1 MDNVLRVNPEFTDYI
16 DQLGVDQGA
25 CHLIA
30 LAVTA
35 NETNEIT
42 DVLDW
47 VMASNPEYLA
57 EQLQL
62 ALKAICS
69 LEDANDYV
77 LKMPYLVHESE
88 IISHYNTFKEHF
100 INRGFNYA
108 GSPNAIGGVQKFSF
122 DLTTEKTV
130 NNTFKKVCDL
140 YGEVNWDIVFETLSD
155 YYHTSENQQLLRFT
169 NFLVNNFEV
178 EYATRL
184 KS

>member
-1 MDNVLRVNPEFTDYI
+1 MDNILRVNPEFTEYI

-25 CHLIA
+25 CHIIA

-35 NETNEIT
+35 NEKNEVT

-47 VMASNPEYLA
+47 VMSSNPEYLA

-69 LEDANDYV
+69 LEDANDYI
-77 LKMPYLVHESE
+77 LKIPYLVDESE
-88 IISHYNTFKEHF
+88 IVSHYNRFKEEF
-100 INRGFNYA
+100 ISRGWNIA
-108 GSPNAIGGVQKFSF
+108 GSPNAIGGSHKFSF
-122 DLTTEKTV
+122 DTVTEKTV
-130 NNTFKKVCDL
+130 NNTFKRVCDL
-140 YGEVNWDIVFETLSD
+140 YGEIDYDIVFGVLSD

-178 EYATRL
+178 EYATRI